1 MKTFL
6 TTFATLSLLITTPLI
21 NAGEKTSPETIAGA
35 ITIDASE
42 AKKLFDQ
49 EVMFIDVR
57 KDKDW
62 AAGRIPGAEHI
73 ELKKVYSEET
83 LSEFIKKD
91 QLVAIYCNGPKCLR
105 SSKASALAVDWG
117 FKKVRYF
124 RGGLP
129 AWKAANYP
137 VE

>member
-6 TTFATLSLLITTPLI
+6 TTFVSLTLLVTTPLI
-21 NAGEKTSPETIAGA
+21 NAEEKTSPETVAGA
-35 ITIDASE
+35 ITINASE

-62 AAGRIPGAEHI
+62 TAGRIPGAEHI
-73 ELKKVYSEET
+73 ELKKVYSEKT
-83 LSEFIKKD
+83 LGEFVKKD
-91 QLVAIYCNGPKCLR
+91 QLVVIYCNGPKCLR
-105 SSKASALAVDWG
+105 SSKASAMAVDWG

-129 AWKAANYP
+129 AWKAASYP

>member
-6 TTFATLSLLITTPLI
+6 TTFVTLTLLITTPLI
-21 NAGEKTSPETIAGA
+21 NAEEKTSPETVAGA
-35 ITIDASE
+35 ITINASE

-62 AAGRIPGAEHI
+62 TAGRIPGAEHI
-73 ELKKVYSEET
+73 ELKKVYSEKT
-83 LSEFIKKD
+83 LGEFVKKD
-91 QLVAIYCNGPKCLR
+91 QLVVIYCNGPKCLR
-105 SSKASALAVDWG
+105 SSKASAMAVDWG

-129 AWKAANYP
+129 AWKAASYP